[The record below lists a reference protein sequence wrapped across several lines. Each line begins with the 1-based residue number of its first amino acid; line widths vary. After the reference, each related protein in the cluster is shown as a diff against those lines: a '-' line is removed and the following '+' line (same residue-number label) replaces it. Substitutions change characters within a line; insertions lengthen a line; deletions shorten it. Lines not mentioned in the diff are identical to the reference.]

1 MSGYEQNKKY
11 VEKYRKE
18 HTARVAI
25 NLKKE
30 EKERWERIAAESGM
44 PLATLIRKLMSEY
57 AIANHV
63 EL

>member
-1 MSGYEQNKKY
+1 MSSYEQNKKY

-25 NLKKE
+25 NIKKE
-30 EKERWERIAAESGM
+30 EKEHWERIAAESGM

-57 AIANHV
+57 AATKHID
-63 EL
+63 